1 MNGCAYAR
9 LSAFWHR
16 YAARN
21 DKPPRKCYSVFTN
34 RFAHQSFTIFEKE
47 CIFMKLSDLIIDPAS
62 LGKRFWLVDVIPSYA
77 YQNGQRTDTVTGYRY
92 TVALPDKGL
101 DKINVRIDGDQQ
113 MDAPASF
120 VEVRFDGLEPYLYW
134 SGGEYQ
140 LGARAKG
147 ISAVNTG
154 KG

>member
-1 MNGCAYAR
+1 M
-9 LSAFWHR
+9 
-16 YAARN
+16 
-21 DKPPRKCYSVFTN
+21 
-34 RFAHQSFTIFEKE
+34 
-47 CIFMKLSDLIIDPAS
+47 
-62 LGKRFWLVDVIPSYA
+62 DVIPSYA

-120 VEVRFDGLEPYLYW
+120 VEVRFAELEPYLYW

-147 ISAVNTG
+147 IAAVNAG
-154 KG
+154 KADGAGRRPSGARTFPSVESPPAAGGRSRPCPKLVLP

>member
-1 MNGCAYAR
+1 M
-9 LSAFWHR
+9 
-16 YAARN
+16 
-21 DKPPRKCYSVFTN
+21 
-34 RFAHQSFTIFEKE
+34 
-47 CIFMKLSDLIIDPAS
+47 
-62 LGKRFWLVDVIPSYA
+62 DVIPSYA

-120 VEVRFDGLEPYLYW
+120 VEVRFAELEPYLYW

>member
-1 MNGCAYAR
+1 MYFHETFRSDYRSRESGQAVLAGGR
-9 LSAFWHR
+9 
-16 YAARN
+16 
-21 DKPPRKCYSVFTN
+21 DSVVCVPERT
-34 RFAHQSFTIFEKE
+34 AH
-47 CIFMKLSDLIIDPAS
+47 
-62 LGKRFWLVDVIPSYA
+62 G
-77 YQNGQRTDTVTGYRY
+77 TVTGYRY

-113 MDAPASF
+113 MDAPDSF
-120 VEVRFDGLEPYLYW
+120 VEVRFTELEPYLYW

-147 ISAVNTG
+147 ISAVNTS

>member
-1 MNGCAYAR
+1 
-9 LSAFWHR
+9 
-16 YAARN
+16 
-21 DKPPRKCYSVFTN
+21 
-34 RFAHQSFTIFEKE
+34 
-47 CIFMKLSDLIIDPAS
+47 MKLSDLIIDPAS

-120 VEVRFDGLEPYLYW
+120 VEVRFAELEPYLYW

-154 KG
+154 KGCRRRAQAVRGEDFSFRGKSPCGLRPRRPCPKLVLP

>member
-1 MNGCAYAR
+1 
-9 LSAFWHR
+9 
-16 YAARN
+16 
-21 DKPPRKCYSVFTN
+21 
-34 RFAHQSFTIFEKE
+34 
-47 CIFMKLSDLIIDPAS
+47 MKLSDLIIYPAS

-101 DKINVRIDGDQQ
+101 DKINVRIDGEQR
-113 MDAPASF
+113 MDAPDGF
-120 VEVRFDGLEPYLYW
+120 IEVRFDGLEPYLYW

-147 ISAVNTG
+147 IAAVNAG

>member
-1 MNGCAYAR
+1 
-9 LSAFWHR
+9 
-16 YAARN
+16 
-21 DKPPRKCYSVFTN
+21 
-34 RFAHQSFTIFEKE
+34 
-47 CIFMKLSDLIIDPAS
+47 MKLSDLIIDPAS

-77 YQNGQRTDTVTGYRY
+77 YQNGQRMDTVTGYRY

-101 DKINVRIDGDQQ
+101 DKINVRIDGAQQ
-113 MDAPASF
+113 MDVPASF
-120 VEVRFDGLEPYLYW
+120 VEVRFAELEPYLYW
-134 SGGEYQ
+134 SDGEYQ

>member
-1 MNGCAYAR
+1 
-9 LSAFWHR
+9 
-16 YAARN
+16 
-21 DKPPRKCYSVFTN
+21 
-34 RFAHQSFTIFEKE
+34 
-47 CIFMKLSDLIIDPAS
+47 MKLSDLIIDPAS

-101 DKINVRIDGDQQ
+101 DKINVRIDGEQR
-113 MDAPASF
+113 MDAPDGF
-120 VEVRFDGLEPYLYW
+120 IEVRIDGLEPYLYW

-147 ISAVNTG
+147 IAAVNAG
-154 KG
+154 KGCRRRPQAVRGEGFSFGEKSPCGRRPRRLCPKLVLP

>member
-1 MNGCAYAR
+1 
-9 LSAFWHR
+9 
-16 YAARN
+16 
-21 DKPPRKCYSVFTN
+21 
-34 RFAHQSFTIFEKE
+34 
-47 CIFMKLSDLIIDPAS
+47 MKLSDLIIDPTS

-77 YQNGQRTDTVTGYRY
+77 YQNGQRADTVTGYRY

-113 MDAPASF
+113 MDAPTSF
-120 VEVRFDGLEPYLYW
+120 VEVRFAELEPYLYW